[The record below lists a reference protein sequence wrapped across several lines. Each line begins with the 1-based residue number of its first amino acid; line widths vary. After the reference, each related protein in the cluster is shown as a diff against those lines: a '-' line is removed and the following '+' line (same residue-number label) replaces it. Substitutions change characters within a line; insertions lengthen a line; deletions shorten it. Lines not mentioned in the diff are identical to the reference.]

1 MRQRVAK
8 GALVAL
14 VLGLM
19 FAAGRGTAHLKQAY
33 QAMTVQGVIE
43 DEADNW
49 GLGFGAE
56 GTKPTGNVSAEEL
69 KKYDT
74 YYVGEGD
81 EKVIYLTFDCG
92 YGKGRKRLLKNL
104 VKNPG
109 SFYFEKIWIGGEKN
123 AS

>member
-49 GLGFGAE
+49 GW
-56 GTKPTGNVSAEEL
+56 
-69 KKYDT
+69 D
-74 YYVGEGD
+74 
-81 EKVIYLTFDCG
+81 
-92 YGKGRKRLLKNL
+92 L
-104 VKNPG
+104 VRRARNPPEM
-109 SFYFEKIWIGGEKN
+109 FRQRN
-123 AS
+123 